1 MDDRSFI
8 TSLFAEAKKAGLT
21 EFEAYF
27 REGGSFKVGVYEG
40 EIDNYDVNTSAG
52 LSFRV
57 LQNGRMG
64 YAYTEAFDDAAI
76 QMLIERAAAN
86 AAIIENDDPEF
97 IFGGSPSYAEVQ
109 AYNDGLEAIAAPEKI
124 AMVKQLEADARAYS
138 PDIKAVQYCTVLSSS
153 GRIRL
158 TNSKGL
164 DLSFRSNSMAAY
176 LMAQAERGGDVTT
189 AFDAAVALAPGEID
203 VKQLAASAAQRA
215 LDKLG
220 AATVPSGSYDVALFC
235 ETAVDLLEAF
245 AGVFSAEEAQK
256 GKSRLAGQEGAVV
269 GSPALTI
276 VDDPLRPGGYASAPF
291 DDEGVAAFTKNVM
304 DNGKLATL
312 LHNLKTAAKAGVQ
325 TTGNAAKAGLAGAVH
340 VSHSNLYVKPGES
353 SPDELLRQMGSGLF
367 INELDGLHA
376 GVNPIS
382 GDFSLSARGFRVE
395 NGVKTAP
402 VEQIVLSGN
411 FYEMLKQIE
420 AVGND
425 LKFGLP
431 GAGCV
436 GSPTLLIKGLNVAG
450 E

>member
-1 MDDRSFI
+1 MDDRAFI
-8 TSLFAEAKKAGLT
+8 ARLFDEAKRAGLT
-21 EFEAYF
+21 EYEAYF

-57 LQNGRMG
+57 LKDGRMG

-76 QMLIERAAAN
+76 NMLIERAAAN
-86 AAIIENDDPEF
+86 AAIIETDDPEF
-97 IFGGSPSYAEVQ
+97 IYAGSPAYTEVN
-109 AYNDGLEAIAAPEKI
+109 AFNEGLEAVDAPEKI
-124 AMVKQLEADARAYS
+124 AMVKRLEADARAYS
-138 PDIKAVQYCTVLSSS
+138 PDIKSVQYCTVLSNS

-176 LMAQAERGGDVTT
+176 LMAQAERNGDVTT
-189 AFDAAVALAPGEID
+189 AFDAVVALAPGGID
-203 VKQLAASAAQRA
+203 IPKLAGSAAQRA

-220 AATVPSGSYDVALFC
+220 AATVPSGSYDIVLFC
-235 ETAVDLLEAF
+235 EAAVELIEAF

-256 GKSRLAGQEGAVV
+256 GKSRLAGREGSAV
-269 GSPALTI
+269 GSAVLTI

-304 DNGKLATL
+304 DNGKLVTL
-312 LHNLKTAAKAGVQ
+312 LHNLKTAAKAGARS
-325 TTGNAAKAGLAGAVH
+325 TGNAAKAGLAGAVH
-340 VSHSNLYVKPGES
+340 VSHSNLYVKPGELS
-353 SPDELLRQMGSGLF
+353 FDGMLRKLGNGLLITEL
-367 INELDGLHA
+367 EGLHA

-382 GDFSLSARGFRVE
+382 GDFSLSARGFQVE
-395 NGVKTAP
+395 NGAKTAP

-411 FYEMLKQIE
+411 FYDMLHHVDS
-420 AVGND
+420 VGDD

-431 GAGCV
+431 GGGCV